1 MIDLLLLVP
10 ESVGWAL
17 VGSLATICC
26 LLTLKVSWALVEM
39 WKSYHE
45 PEVEEDEEVSE

>member
-26 LLTLKVSWALVEM
+26 LLAIKLIRTLIEM

-45 PEVEEDEEVSE
+45 TEVEEVSE

>member
-1 MIDLLLLVP
+1 MIDLLLLIP

-26 LLTLKVSWALVEM
+26 LLALKIGWTLIKM

-45 PEVEEDEEVSE
+45 TDVEEVEE

>member
-1 MIDLLLLVP
+1 MIDLLMMIP

-17 VGSLATICC
+17 VGASAMVCC
-26 LLTLKVSWALVEM
+26 LLALKVSWALVEM

-45 PEVEEDEEVSE
+45 PDVEDEEVEE